1 MQKSQE
7 GERISS
13 QAGGECSRR
22 VSNKIRMQR
31 MLGKQTSRMSG
42 TAMQA
47 EESQAPRKQL
57 RPTANTEYENERQ
70 TTYSDLQKLHKCG
83 ILERQE
89 RNNGIPMRQV
99 LAIPWAWPLH
109 KQSFEQQTTAAPK
122 RSILQGLQGQAVIY
136 IAKIVTKGDV
146 SDDLP

>member
-1 MQKSQE
+1 
-7 GERISS
+7 
-13 QAGGECSRR
+13 
-22 VSNKIRMQR
+22 

-57 RPTANTEYENERQ
+57 RPTANTEYEDQKQ

-99 LAIPWAWPLH
+99 LEILRAWPLH
-109 KQSFEQQTTAAPK
+109 KPSFEEQTQAAHK
-122 RSILQGLQGQAVIY
+122 QSILQGLQGQAVIY
-136 IAKIVTKGDV
+136 IAKIVTKSDV
-146 SDDLP
+146 SGDLPRTSKYEEDLTTFMR